1 MESNQLRHE
10 KSENDIFVKVENE
23 KMTLNRYRKVISR
36 RRRKNVFWY

>member
-1 MESNQLRHE
+1 MESNQLRYE
-10 KSENDIFVKVENE
+10 KSENDVFVKVENE